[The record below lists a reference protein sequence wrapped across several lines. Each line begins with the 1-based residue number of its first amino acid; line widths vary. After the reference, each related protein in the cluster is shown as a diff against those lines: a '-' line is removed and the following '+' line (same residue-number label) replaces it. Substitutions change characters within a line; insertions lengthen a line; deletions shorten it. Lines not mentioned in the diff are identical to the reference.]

1 MNIYRI
7 QASDKDKSTMNEL
20 KNVPTHV
27 LNEIIESIESIGGAS
42 SFHLFASTESIHLD
56 TKQSDTWITIN
67 SQSDT
72 GEDGSWGT
80 RALLD
85 IEYGD
90 DEHDEL
96 ETSKTVGNGTITK
109 AEQDTYEEL
118 INKLTRIA
126 NSR

>member
-1 MNIYRI
+1 M
-7 QASDKDKSTMNEL
+7 DEL
-20 KNVPTHV
+20 KNVPTNV
-27 LNEIIESIESIGGAS
+27 LNEIIEAIESIGGANN
-42 SFHLFASTESIHLD
+42 FHLFENTESIRLD
-56 TKQSDTWITIN
+56 TKQSDTWITID

-80 RALLD
+80 TALLD

-96 ETSKTVGNGTITK
+96 EASKTVGNGTITK

-118 INKLTRIA
+118 LNKLTRIA
-126 NSR
+126 NNR